1 MAVSPLLVPKQYL
14 LAGEM
19 TKFPAESLVKKY
31 EKLYDETKLSA
42 KNVHFKASN
51 TPTLPWES
59 PSEVS
64 FMEQEQK
71 SWKNN

>member
-1 MAVSPLLVPKQYL
+1 MAVSTPLVLKQFL

-19 TKFPAESLVKKY
+19 SKSPAESLVRKY
-31 EKLYDETKLSA
+31 KKLYDQTKLSA

-59 PSEVS
+59 SSEGKFYRTES
-64 FMEQEQK
+64 EILEK
-71 SWKNN
+71 